1 MGVKNDMNNKTF
13 FSLLR
18 EDSLSKDSKGLLDK
32 FLSRCILY
40 TSHYSLSNNATIQ
53 AEMPEATYVFG
64 KEDWEKQGGV
74 LRLNACPLE
83 ITAPV
88 VQNKTVKFV
97 KVEVYDISQTNL
109 TPSISPWLNLT
120 DEKKLALITTFCHQ
134 AKINVVI
141 REFKAAYPS
150 RIYYSAADRTFYL
163 KKGTSAKAMTALLL
177 KELFVW
183 QMQNQKGMISDVA
196 EKISSLSTFMIMQ
209 WLGDGN
215 ESINPRTKAEFYQLK
230 DSYQNLKLTFEF
242 GNRFKKALRKIIG

>member
-1 MGVKNDMNNKTF
+1 MNNKEF
-13 FSLLR
+13 FSLLM

-40 TSHYSLSNNATIQ
+40 TPHYSLSNNAVIQ

-88 VQNKTVKFV
+88 VQNKNVKFV

-109 TPSISPWLNLT
+109 TPSVSPCLNLT
-120 DEKKLALITTFCHQ
+120 DEKKLALITTFCRQ

-141 REFKAAYPS
+141 REFKATYPR
-150 RIYYSAADRTFYL
+150 RIFYSAVDRTFYL
-163 KKGTSAKAMTALLL
+163 KKGTSAKAMAALLL
-177 KELFVW
+177 KALFVW
-183 QMQNQKGMISDVA
+183 QMQNQKGLVPAVA
-196 EKISSLSTFMIMQ
+196 EKIASISTYMIMQ
-209 WLGDGN
+209 WLGDGS
-215 ESINPRTKAEFYQLK
+215 ESISSTTKIGFYQLK
-230 DSYQNLKLTFEF
+230 DSYQNLKLGFEF